1 MAPLTTGN
9 GLPDVVVT
17 GIAMTTALAV
27 DAENTWKKL
36 LDGQSG
42 IRTLDDPFVKEY
54 DLPVRIGGHLLEDF
68 ESDLT
73 RVEKRR
79 LSYLQKM
86 STVLGRRVWQNAGS
100 PEVDTRR
107 LMVSIGTGL
116 GSSEELVFAYDGMR
130 TRGLRAVSPLVVQMF
145 MPNGPAAVV
154 GLDLGAKAGV
164 CTPVSACA
172 SGSEAI
178 ANAWRNVVY
187 GEADIAVC
195 GGVET
200 KIEAVPIAAFAQMRI
215 VLSDTNDDP
224 AGACR
229 PFDRDRNGFVFGE
242 GAALM
247 VIETEEHAKARGAE
261 ILARIMGASVTSDGH
276 HIVAPDPNGI
286 QAGQAMTRAIQLA
299 GLQPGDIDHVNAH
312 ATGTNVGDVA
322 EGKAINNAMGGH
334 RPAVYA
340 PKSALGHSVGAV
352 GAVESILTVL
362 ALRDGVIPPTRNL
375 HNLDPEI
382 DLDVVA
388 GEPRSGDYRYAIN
401 NSFGFGGHNVA
412 IAFGKY

>member
-1 MAPLTTGN
+1 
-9 GLPDVVVT
+9 
-17 GIAMTTALAV
+17 MTTALAV
-27 DAENTWKKL
+27 DVENTWKKL

-42 IRTLDDPFVKEY
+42 IRTLDDPFVEEY
-54 DLPVRIGGHLLEDF
+54 NLPVRIGGHLLEDF
-68 ESDLT
+68 ESDLD

-100 PEVDTRR
+100 PEVDTQR

-116 GSSEELVFAYDGMR
+116 GSSEELVFAYDGLR
-130 TRGLRAVSPLVVQMF
+130 SRGLRAVSPLVVQMF

-154 GLDLGAKAGV
+154 GLNLGAKAGV
-164 CTPVSACA
+164 CTPISACA

-178 ANAWRNVVY
+178 ANAWRNIVY

-215 VLSDTNDDP
+215 VLSNTNDDP

-247 VIETEEHAKARGAE
+247 VIETEEHAKARGAT
-261 ILARIMGASVTSDGH
+261 ILARIMGASVT
-276 HIVAPDPNGI
+276 
-286 QAGQAMTRAIQLA
+286 
-299 GLQPGDIDHVNAH
+299 
-312 ATGTNVGDVA
+312 
-322 EGKAINNAMGGH
+322 
-334 RPAVYA
+334 
-340 PKSALGHSVGAV
+340 
-352 GAVESILTVL
+352 
-362 ALRDGVIPPTRNL
+362 
-375 HNLDPEI
+375 
-382 DLDVVA
+382 
-388 GEPRSGDYRYAIN
+388 
-401 NSFGFGGHNVA
+401 
-412 IAFGKY
+412 